1 MHVSLIIRCCLA
13 FPKVERKFSLKEI
26 IKVEMFSWSPR
37 SSLVI
42 VFIPVVIGFFV
53 DFSGANDQ
61 CKNKMMNIV
70 MKVCSG
76 AGVKSRRDIEDHWTV
91 PHSTIRGKFVHRLQ
105 KRQQPREFDP
115 FVGSPGD
122 LPGGAVP
129 PVPVVPPE
137 SHFGNPPRDQRFIG
151 LLQQE
156 ANIGP
161 ELKPNID
168 ELDDLYDELSERFPR
183 QLKDNEKMRK
193 MFFDL
198 ADECCRHDVDLCFE
212 SSKLLKCV

>member
-76 AGVKSRRDIEDHWTV
+76 AGVKSRRDIEDHWAV
-91 PHSTIRGKFVHRLQ
+91 PHSSEMNFL
-105 KRQQPREFDP
+105 FD
-115 FVGSPGD
+115 FFNGILYTYDGI
-122 LPGGAVP
+122 L
-129 PVPVVPPE
+129 
-137 SHFGNPPRDQRFIG
+137 
-151 LLQQE
+151 
-156 ANIGP
+156 
-161 ELKPNID
+161 EL
-168 ELDDLYDELSERFPR
+168 Y
-183 QLKDNEKMRK
+183 
-193 MFFDL
+193 FF
-198 ADECCRHDVDLCFE
+198 
-212 SSKLLKCV
+212 